1 MKTVF
6 FCVGNKVVLVEV
18 GDEVCEFRVSEGFEV
33 VCGGSRDDESG
44 VVRVGV
50 DSRGGDSLNN
60 VVDIE

>member
-1 MKTVF
+1 MRF
-6 FCVGNKVVLVEV
+6 ASSELA
-18 GDEVCEFRVSEGFEV
+18 RVSRSCVVAAEG
-33 VCGGSRDDESG
+33 G